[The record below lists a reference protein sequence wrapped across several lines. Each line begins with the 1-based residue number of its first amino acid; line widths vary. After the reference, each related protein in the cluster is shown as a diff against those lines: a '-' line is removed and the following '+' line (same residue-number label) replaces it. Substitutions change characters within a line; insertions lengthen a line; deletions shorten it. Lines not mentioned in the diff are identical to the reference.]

1 MRMAKAKRM
10 SNRAKDN
17 AVLKKGYMNSK
28 RINRSNSGGMQL
40 GGRRF

>member
-1 MRMAKAKRM
+1 MGKATRMN
-10 SNRAKDN
+10 NRSKDN
-17 AVLKKGYMNSK
+17 AVLKKGYMRSK